1 MSAAVENGKNAAVS
15 GTVEQTG
22 KAAAENERFSAA

>member
-1 MSAAVENGKNAAVS
+1 MSAAVENRKDAAMR
-15 GTVEQTG
+15 GTVGQIS

>member
-1 MSAAVENGKNAAVS
+1 MSAAVENDKDAAMN
-15 GTVEQTG
+15 GTVGQTS

>member
-1 MSAAVENGKNAAVS
+1 MSAAVENGNDLAMN

>member
-1 MSAAVENGKNAAVS
+1 MSAAVENGKDSAMSCRV
-15 GTVEQTG
+15 GQTN

>member
-1 MSAAVENGKNAAVS
+1 MSAAVENGKDATMS
-15 GTVEQTG
+15 GKGGQTS

>member
-1 MSAAVENGKNAAVS
+1 MSAAVENGKDAAMS
-15 GTVEQTG
+15 GTVEQRS